1 MMLYAFYALA
11 LGALG
16 AYAFFQARLLKTPL
30 TKTSIVLAI
39 AHPDDEVMFF
49 GPTLAELTRPEHGN
63 TVRVLCMSSGNHDG
77 LGEVRKKELINSCKA
92 FGIRE
97 SHVTILE
104 REELKDGPKELW
116 DPSLVG
122 DQMNLFAKK
131 HNIET
136 IITFDEKGV
145 SGHTNHIALYVGLT
159 YFIQTFK
166 ERTPVK
172 TCYVLKTVP
181 LLRKY
186 ASLLDLPITMLFTE
200 ALMPL
205 VAEYIGAGGAANLL
219 GGQAG
224 AGAANPVAAR
234 NQKLRPLELLFVSSP
249 AAVLQA
255 KGAMEKHESQM
266 VWFRKIYVVVSRYMA
281 INELRRVM

>member
-1 MMLYAFYALA
+1 MLLYAFYAL
-11 LGALG
+11 LISTLG
-16 AYAFFQARLLKTPL
+16 AYAFFHGRFLKTPM
-30 TKTSIVLAI
+30 TKTSIVLVI

-77 LGEVRKKELINSCKA
+77 LGEVRKRELVASCRS

-104 REELKDGPKELW
+104 RDELKDGPNELW

-122 DQMNLFAKK
+122 DQMNLYAKK

-136 IITFDEKGV
+136 IITFDDKGV
-145 SGHTNHIALYVGLT
+145 SAHTNHIACYVGLT
-159 YFIQTFK
+159 YFIHTFK

-172 TCYVLKTVP
+172 TCYVLKSIS

-186 ASLLDLPITMLFTE
+186 ISIMDLPLTMVMTE

-205 VAEYIGAGGAANLL
+205 LSQWTGVGGAAALV
-219 GGQAG
+219 GGQNSAT
-224 AGAANPVAAR
+224 NR
-234 NQKLRPLELLFVSSP
+234 INLRPLELLFVSSP
-249 AAVLQA
+249 RAIAQA

-266 VWFRKIYVVVSRYMA
+266 VWFRKLYVLFSRYMSV
-281 INELRRVM
+281 NELRRVM

>member
-1 MMLYAFYALA
+1 MLLYAFYALV
-11 LGALG
+11 LTTVC
-16 AYAFFQARLLKTPL
+16 AYAFFQGRYLKTPL
-30 TKTSIVLAI
+30 TQTSIVLVI

-77 LGEVRKKELINSCKA
+77 IGETRKKELVASCKS

-122 DQMNLFAKK
+122 DQMNLYAKK

-136 IITFDEKGV
+136 IITFDDRGV
-145 SGHTNHIALYVGLT
+145 SSHINHVACYVGLT

-172 TCYVLKTVP
+172 SCYVLKSIS

-186 ASLLDLPITMLFTE
+186 ASVLDLPITMVMTE
-200 ALMPL
+200 ALMPMAPSISQWISTGNTTS
-205 VAEYIGAGGAANLL
+205 VAGGSNYNAD
-219 GGQAG
+219 
-224 AGAANPVAAR
+224 R
-234 NQKLRPLELLFVSSP
+234 SIIRPRELLFVSSP
-249 AAVLQA
+249 KAIAQA

-266 VWFRKIYVVVSRYMA
+266 VWFRKLYVVFSRYMS

>member
-1 MMLYAFYALA
+1 MMLYAFYALLLTA
-11 LGALG
+11 VG
-16 AYAFFQARLLKTPL
+16 AYAFFQGRYLKTPL
-30 TKTSIVLAI
+30 TRTNILLVI

-49 GPTLAELTRPEHGN
+49 GPTLAELTRPENGN
-63 TVRVLCMSSGNHDG
+63 TVHVLCLSSGNHDG
-77 LGEVRKKELINSCKA
+77 LGEKRKRELVASCKS

-97 SHVTILE
+97 SRVTVLE
-104 REELKDGPKELW
+104 RDELKDGPKELW

-122 DQMNLFAKK
+122 DQMNLYAKK

-136 IITFDEKGV
+136 IITFDDKGV
-145 SGHTNHIALYVGLT
+145 SGHTNHIACYVGLT

-166 ERTPVK
+166 DNTPVK
-172 TCYVLKTVP
+172 TCYVLKSVS

-186 ASLLDLPITMLFTE
+186 IAILDLPFTMVMTE

-205 VAEYIGAGGAANLL
+205 VSQITGLGSTAALI
-219 GGQAG
+219 GGQNSAT
-224 AGAANPVAAR
+224 NR
-234 NQKLRPLELLFVSSP
+234 TNLRPSELLFVSSP
-249 AAVLQA
+249 SAIVQA

-266 VWFRKIYVVVSRYMA
+266 VWFRKLYVIFSRYMS

>member
-1 MMLYAFYALA
+1 MLQLAFYAL
-11 LGALG
+11 LFTSICG
-16 AYAFFQARLLKTPL
+16 YAFFQGRFLESPL
-30 TKTSIVLAI
+30 RKTSIVLVI

-63 TVRVLCMSSGNHDG
+63 TVRVLCMSSGNHDN
-77 LGEVRKKELINSCKA
+77 LGETRKKELVASCKS

-97 SHVTILE
+97 SHVTVLD
-104 REELKDGPKELW
+104 REELKDGPEELW

-122 DQMNLFAKK
+122 DQMNLYAKK

-136 IITFDEKGV
+136 IITFDERGV
-145 SGHTNHIALYVGLT
+145 SSHTNHIACYVGLT
-159 YFIQTFK
+159 YFIHTFK

-172 TCYVLKTVP
+172 TCYVLKSIS

-186 ASLLDLPITMLFTE
+186 TSILDLPLTMVMTE

-205 VAEYIGAGGAANLL
+205 VSEWIGASGTAPLAGGSN
-219 GGQAG
+219 
-224 AGAANPVAAR
+224 NRVSRTTP
-234 NQKLRPLELLFVSSP
+234 LRPLELLYVSSP
-249 AAVLQA
+249 SAIAQA

-266 VWFRKIYVVVSRYMA
+266 VWFRKLYVIFSRYMA
-281 INELRRVM
+281 VNELRRVM

>member
-1 MMLYAFYALA
+1 MMLYAFYALLLTA
-11 LGALG
+11 AA
-16 AYAFFQARLLKTPL
+16 AYGFFQGRYLKTPL
-30 TKTSIVLAI
+30 TRTNIVLVI

-49 GPTLAELTRPEHGN
+49 GPTLAELTRSENGN

-77 LGEVRKKELINSCKA
+77 LGEKRKKELVASCRS

-97 SHVTILE
+97 SHVTVLE
-104 REELKDGPKELW
+104 RDELKDGPKELW

-122 DQMNLFAKK
+122 DQMNLYAKK

-145 SGHTNHIALYVGLT
+145 SGHTNHIACYVGLT

-166 ERTPVK
+166 NNTPVK
-172 TCYVLKTVP
+172 TCYVLKSIS

-186 ASLLDLPITMLFTE
+186 ISILDLPFTMAMTE

-205 VAEYIGAGGAANLL
+205 VSQLTGHGSVAVLI
-219 GGQAG
+219 GGQNSAT
-224 AGAANPVAAR
+224 NR
-234 NQKLRPLELLFVSSP
+234 TNLRPSELLFVSAPS
-249 AAVLQA
+249 AIVQA

-266 VWFRKIYVVVSRYMA
+266 VWFRKLYVIFSRYMS

>member
-1 MMLYAFYALA
+1 MLLYAFYAL
-11 LGALG
+11 LISTIG
-16 AYAFFQARLLKTPL
+16 AYAFFNGRFLKTPM
-30 TKTSIVLAI
+30 TKTSIVLVI

-77 LGEVRKKELINSCKA
+77 LGEVRKRELVASCRS

-104 REELKDGPKELW
+104 RDDLKDGPKELW

-122 DQMNLFAKK
+122 DQMNLYAKK

-145 SGHTNHIALYVGLT
+145 SAHTNHIACYVGLT
-159 YFIQTFK
+159 YFIHTFK

-172 TCYVLKTVP
+172 TCYVLKSIS

-186 ASLLDLPITMLFTE
+186 ISILDLPFTMLMTE

-205 VAEYIGAGGAANLL
+205 FSQLTGFGGAAALV
-219 GGQAG
+219 GGQ
-224 AGAANPVAAR
+224 NSTTNR
-234 NQKLRPLELLFVSSP
+234 INLRPLELLFVSSP
-249 AAVLQA
+249 KAIVQA

-266 VWFRKIYVVVSRYMA
+266 VWFRKLYVLFSRYMSV
-281 INELRRVM
+281 NELRRVM

>member
-1 MMLYAFYALA
+1 MSSFAMLQLAFYALVISSVA
-11 LGALG
+11 
-16 AYAFFQARLLKTPL
+16 AYGFFHGRFLKNPITR
-30 TKTSIVLAI
+30 TSILLAI

-49 GPTLAELTRPEHGN
+49 GPTLAELSRTEHGN
-63 TVRVLCMSSGNHDG
+63 TIHVLCMSSGNHDG
-77 LGEVRKKELINSCKA
+77 LGETRKRELVASCKM

-97 SHVTILE
+97 ANVLVLE
-104 REELKDGPKELW
+104 REELQDGPNNLW

-122 DQMNLFAKK
+122 DQMNLYAKK

-136 IITFDEKGV
+136 IVTFDDRGV
-145 SGHTNHIALYVGLT
+145 SAHTNHIALYVGLT

-172 TCYVLKTVP
+172 CCYVLKSVS

-186 ASLLDLPITMLFTE
+186 IAILDLPITMLKTE

-205 VAEYIGAGGAANLL
+205 VSQMFGLGGSASLAGGASSS
-219 GGQAG
+219 
-224 AGAANPVAAR
+224 VR
-234 NQKLRPLELLFVSSP
+234 NRAMIRPQELLYVSAP
-249 AAVLQA
+249 AAVFKA
-255 KGAMEKHESQM
+255 KTAMEKHESQM
-266 VWFRKIYVVVSRYMA
+266 VWFRKIYVVVSRYMS

>member
-1 MMLYAFYALA
+1 MLTYVFYALLITA
-11 LGALG
+11 VCS
-16 AYAFFQARLLKTPL
+16 YAFFNGRFLKTPL
-30 TKTSIVLAI
+30 TRTSIALVI

-77 LGEVRKKELINSCKA
+77 LGETRKKELLASCKS

-97 SHVTILE
+97 SNVTLLD
-104 REELKDGPKELW
+104 RDDLKDGPNELW

-122 DQMNLFAKK
+122 DQINLFAKK
-131 HNIET
+131 HNVET
-136 IITFDEKGV
+136 VITFDEKGV
-145 SGHTNHIALYVGLT
+145 SGHTNHIAIYVGLT

-172 TCYVLKTVP
+172 ACYVLKSVS

-186 ASLLDLPITMLFTE
+186 ISLLDLPFTMLGSD

-205 VAEYIGAGGAANLL
+205 VSRWLGHGGAAPLA
-219 GGQAG
+219 GGRN
-224 AGAANPVAAR
+224 ANNAF
-234 NQKLRPLELLFVSSP
+234 RPLELLFVSSP
-249 AAVLQA
+249 KAIVQA

-266 VWFRKIYVVVSRYMA
+266 VWFRKLYVIFSRYMSV
-281 INELRRVM
+281 NELRRVM

>member
-1 MMLYAFYALA
+1 MLLYAFYAL
-11 LGALG
+11 LISTIG
-16 AYAFFQARLLKTPL
+16 AYAFFNGRFLKTPMK
-30 TKTSIVLAI
+30 KTSIVLVI

-77 LGEVRKKELINSCKA
+77 LGEVRKRELLASCKS

-97 SHVTILE
+97 SHVTVLE
-104 REELKDGPKELW
+104 REELKDGPNELW

-122 DQMNLFAKK
+122 DQMNLYAKK

-145 SGHTNHIALYVGLT
+145 SAHTNHIACYVGLT
-159 YFIQTFK
+159 YFIHTFK

-172 TCYVLKTVP
+172 TCYVLKSIS

-186 ASLLDLPITMLFTE
+186 ISIMDLPITMLMTE

-205 VAEYIGAGGAANLL
+205 LSRWTGVGGAAALV
-219 GGQAG
+219 GGQNSAT
-224 AGAANPVAAR
+224 NR
-234 NQKLRPLELLFVSSP
+234 INLRPLELLFVSSP
-249 AAVLQA
+249 KAIAQA

-266 VWFRKIYVVVSRYMA
+266 VWFRKLYVLFSRYMSV
-281 INELRRVM
+281 NELRRVM

>member
-1 MMLYAFYALA
+1 MTYPIVQIALFIIV
-11 LGALG
+11 LTSIG
-16 AYAFFQARLLKTPL
+16 AYGFFLGRFLKNPL
-30 TKTSIVLAI
+30 RQTSIVLVI

-49 GPTLAELTRPEHGN
+49 GPTLAELSRPEHGN
-63 TVRVLCMSSGNHDG
+63 TIRVLCMSNGNHDG
-77 LGEVRKKELINSCKA
+77 LGEVRKKELVASVKS

-104 REELKDGPKELW
+104 REELQDGPKNLW

-145 SGHTNHIALYVGLT
+145 SGHINHIALYVGLT

-172 TCYVLKTVP
+172 TCYVLKSVS
-181 LLRKY
+181 LIRKY
-186 ASLLDLPITMLFTE
+186 ISIFDLPFTMLSTE
-200 ALMPL
+200 ALMPQFSQL
-205 VAEYIGAGGAANLL
+205 LGLSGSAALAGGSTNSVRNRANI
-219 GGQAG
+219 
-224 AGAANPVAAR
+224 
-234 NQKLRPLELLFVSSP
+234 RPQELLYVSSP
-249 AAVLQA
+249 AAVVQA
-255 KGAMEKHESQM
+255 RKAMEKHESQM
-266 VWFRKIYVVVSRYMA
+266 VWFRKIYVLFSRYMSV
-281 INELRRVM
+281 NELRRVM

>member
-1 MMLYAFYALA
+1 MLLYAFYALA
-11 LGALG
+11 FFSIG
-16 AYAFFQARLLKTPL
+16 AYAFFQGRFLKNPMTRANIAL
-30 TKTSIVLAI
+30 VI

-49 GPTLAELTRPEHGN
+49 GPTLAELSRPEHGN
-63 TVRVLCMSSGNHDG
+63 TIRVLCMSSGNHDG
-77 LGEVRKKELINSCKA
+77 LGEIRKKELVNSCKT

-104 REELKDGPKELW
+104 RDELKDGPKELW

-131 HNIET
+131 HGIDT
-136 IITFDEKGV
+136 LITFDEKGV

-166 ERTPVK
+166 ARTPVK
-172 TCYVLKTVP
+172 TCYVLKSVP

-186 ASLLDLPITMLFTE
+186 ISILDLPLTMLFTE

-205 VAEYIGAGGAANLL
+205 VSHAIGSGNVASLLNPSGESSSTYIS
-219 GGQAG
+219 GQ
-224 AGAANPVAAR
+224 
-234 NQKLRPLELLFVSSP
+234 LRPLELLYVSSP
-249 AAVLQA
+249 VAISKA
-255 KGAMEKHESQM
+255 KMAMEKHESQM
-266 VWFRKIYVVVSRYMA
+266 VWFRKLYVIASRFMA

>member
-1 MMLYAFYALA
+1 MLLYAFYAL
-11 LGALG
+11 LITTVGG
-16 AYAFFQARLLKTPL
+16 YAFFHSRFLKTPL
-30 TKTSIVLAI
+30 TRTSIALVI

-49 GPTLAELTRPEHGN
+49 GPTLAELTRPENGN

-77 LGEVRKKELINSCKA
+77 LGETRKKELVASCKS

-97 SHVTILE
+97 SHVTVLE

-136 IITFDEKGV
+136 LITFDEKGV
-145 SGHTNHIALYVGLT
+145 SAHTNHIACYVGLT

-172 TCYVLKTVP
+172 TCYVLKSVS

-186 ASLLDLPITMLFTE
+186 ISILDLPFTMVMTE

-205 VAEYIGAGGAANLL
+205 VSQYMGVGGAAALI
-219 GGQAG
+219 GGQ
-224 AGAANPVAAR
+224 NSTTNR
-234 NQKLRPLELLFVSSP
+234 TNLRPLELLFVSSP
-249 AAVLQA
+249 SAIVQA

-266 VWFRKIYVVVSRYMA
+266 VWFRKIYVIFSRYMSV
-281 INELRRVM
+281 NELRRVM

>member
-1 MMLYAFYALA
+1 MT
-11 LGALG
+11 
-16 AYAFFQARLLKTPL
+16 R
-30 TKTSIVLAI
+30 TSIALVI

-63 TVRVLCMSSGNHDG
+63 IVRVLCMSSGNHDG
-77 LGEVRKKELINSCKA
+77 LGETRKKELVASCKS

-97 SHVTILE
+97 THVTILE
-104 REELKDGPKELW
+104 REELKDGPNELW

-136 IITFDEKGV
+136 LITFDEKGV
-145 SGHTNHIALYVGLT
+145 SAHTNHIACYVGLT

-172 TCYVLKTVP
+172 TCYVLKSVS

-186 ASLLDLPITMLFTE
+186 ISLLDLPMTMLMTE
-200 ALMPL
+200 SLMPL
-205 VAEYIGAGGAANLL
+205 MSGWMSLGGAAPLA
-219 GGQAG
+219 GGS
-224 AGAANPVAAR
+224 NRVNNR
-234 NQKLRPLELLFVSSP
+234 SLSRPLELLFVSSP
-249 AAVLQA
+249 KAIFQA
-255 KGAMEKHESQM
+255 KRAMEKHESQM
-266 VWFRKIYVVVSRYMA
+266 VWFRKLYVIFSRYMS

>member
-1 MMLYAFYALA
+1 MMLYAFYAL
-11 LGALG
+11 LFTSICG
-16 AYAFFQARLLKTPL
+16 YAFFHGRFLKTPI
-30 TKTSIVLAI
+30 TRTSIALVI

-49 GPTLAELTRPEHGN
+49 GPTLAELTRSEHGN
-63 TVRVLCMSSGNHDG
+63 VVRVLCLSSGNHDN
-77 LGEVRKKELINSCKA
+77 LGEIRKKELVASCRA

-104 REELKDGPKELW
+104 RDDLKDGPKVLW

-131 HNIET
+131 HGIET

-145 SGHTNHIALYVGLT
+145 SGHRNHIACYVGLT

-166 ERTPVK
+166 AHTPVK
-172 TCYVLKTVP
+172 TCYVLKSIS

-186 ASLLDLPITMLFTE
+186 ISLLDLPFTMVMTE

-205 VAEYIGAGGAANLL
+205 FSQYLGLGGAAPLA
-219 GGQAG
+219 GGSNSNS
-224 AGAANPVAAR
+224 NPGS
-234 NQKLRPLELLFVSSP
+234 LRPLELLFVSSP
-249 AAVLQA
+249 KAIAQA

-266 VWFRKIYVVVSRYMA
+266 VWFRKLYVIFSRYMSV
-281 INELRRVM
+281 NELRRVM

>member
-1 MMLYAFYALA
+1 MSSFAMLQLAFITLA
-11 LGALG
+11 I
-16 AYAFFQARLLKTPL
+16 
-30 TKTSIVLAI
+30 TSIAAYGFFHGRFLKNPITRTSILLAI

-49 GPTLAELTRPEHGN
+49 GPTLAELSRPEHGN
-63 TVRVLCMSSGNHDG
+63 IIHVLCMSSGNHDG
-77 LGEVRKKELINSCKA
+77 LGETRKKELVASCKT

-97 SHVTILE
+97 ANILVLE
-104 REELKDGPKELW
+104 REELQDGPTNLW

-122 DQMNLFAKK
+122 DQMNLYAKK

-136 IITFDEKGV
+136 IVTFDDRGV

-172 TCYVLKTVP
+172 TCYVLKSVS

-186 ASLLDLPITMLFTE
+186 IAILDLPVTMLKTE

-205 VAEYIGAGGAANLL
+205 VSQMFGLGGAASLAGGASSSVRSRAMI
-219 GGQAG
+219 
-224 AGAANPVAAR
+224 
-234 NQKLRPLELLFVSSP
+234 RPQELLYVSAP
-249 AAVLQA
+249 AAVYQA
-255 KGAMEKHESQM
+255 KTAMEKHESQM
-266 VWFRKIYVVVSRYMA
+266 VWFRKIYVVVSRYMS

>member
-1 MMLYAFYALA
+1 MLLYAFYAL
-11 LGALG
+11 LISTLG
-16 AYAFFQARLLKTPL
+16 AYAFFNGRFLKTPM
-30 TKTSIVLAI
+30 TKTSIVLVI

-77 LGEVRKKELINSCKA
+77 LGEVRKRELVASCKS

-104 REELKDGPKELW
+104 RDELKDGPNELW

-122 DQMNLFAKK
+122 DQMNLYAKK

-145 SGHTNHIALYVGLT
+145 SAHTNHIACYVGLT
-159 YFIQTFK
+159 YFIHTFK

-172 TCYVLKTVP
+172 TCYVLKSIS

-186 ASLLDLPITMLFTE
+186 ISVMDLPFTMLMTE

-205 VAEYIGAGGAANLL
+205 FSQWTGIGGAAALV
-219 GGQAG
+219 GGQNSAT
-224 AGAANPVAAR
+224 NR
-234 NQKLRPLELLFVSSP
+234 INLRPLELLFVSSP
-249 AAVLQA
+249 KAIAQA

-266 VWFRKIYVVVSRYMA
+266 VWFRKLYVLFSRYMSV
-281 INELRRVM
+281 NELRRVM

>member
-1 MMLYAFYALA
+1 MLLYAFYAL
-11 LGALG
+11 LFTTVCG
-16 AYAFFQARLLKTPL
+16 YAFFQGRFLKTPL
-30 TKTSIVLAI
+30 TRTSIALVI

-63 TVRVLCMSSGNHDG
+63 IVRVLCMSSGNHDG
-77 LGEVRKKELINSCKA
+77 LGETRKKELVASCKA

-104 REELKDGPKELW
+104 RDELKDGPKELW

-122 DQMNLFAKK
+122 DQMNLYAKK
-131 HNIET
+131 HGVET

-145 SGHTNHIALYVGLT
+145 SGHTNHIACYVGLT

-172 TCYVLKTVP
+172 TIYVLKSIS

-186 ASLLDLPITMLFTE
+186 ISIMDLPITMVMTE

-205 VAEYIGAGGAANLL
+205 VSQYMNLGGAAPL
-219 GGQAG
+219 AG
-224 AGAANPVAAR
+224 APSNRANPR
-234 NQKLRPLELLFVSSP
+234 TTTLRPLELLFVSSP
-249 AAVLQA
+249 KAIAQA
-255 KGAMEKHESQM
+255 KGAMERHESQM
-266 VWFRKIYVVVSRYMA
+266 VWFRKLYVVFSRYMSV
-281 INELRRVM
+281 NELRRVM

>member
-16 AYAFFQARLLKTPL
+16 AYAFFQARLLKNPL

-205 VAEYIGAGGAANLL
+205 VTEYIGAGGAANLL

>member
-1 MMLYAFYALA
+1 MSYPMLQL
-11 LGALG
+11 
-16 AYAFFQARLLKTPL
+16 AFFTLVITSICAYGFFHGRFLKNPMTN
-30 TKTSIVLAI
+30 TSIVLVI

-49 GPTLAELTRPEHGN
+49 GPTLAELSRPEHGN
-63 TVRVLCMSSGNHDG
+63 TIRVLCMSSGNHDG
-77 LGEVRKKELINSCKA
+77 LGEIRKKELVDSCKM

-104 REELKDGPKELW
+104 REELQDGPKNLW

-136 IITFDEKGV
+136 IITFDDKGV
-145 SGHTNHIALYVGLT
+145 SAHTNHIALYVGLT
-159 YFIQTFK
+159 YFIHTFK

-172 TCYVLKTVP
+172 TCYVLKSVS

-186 ASLLDLPITMLFTE
+186 ISILDLPITMLKTE

-205 VAEYIGAGGAANLL
+205 VSQMMGLGGSATLAGGSQNSI
-219 GGQAG
+219 
-224 AGAANPVAAR
+224 R
-234 NQKLRPLELLFVSSP
+234 NRAMIRPQELLYVSAP
-249 AAVLQA
+249 KAVLQA
-255 KGAMEKHESQM
+255 KTAMEKHESQM
-266 VWFRKIYVVVSRYMA
+266 VWFRKIYVVVSRYMS

>member
-1 MMLYAFYALA
+1 MLLLAFYALLFTA
-11 LGALG
+11 IC
-16 AYAFFQARLLKTPL
+16 AYGFFHGRFLKSPL
-30 TKTSIVLAI
+30 TRTSIALVI

-77 LGEVRKKELINSCKA
+77 LGEIRKKELVASCKS

-97 SHVTILE
+97 SQVTILD
-104 REELKDGPKELW
+104 RDDLKDGPKELW

-131 HNIET
+131 HNVET
-136 IITFDEKGV
+136 IITFDDRGV
-145 SGHTNHIALYVGLT
+145 SGHTNHIACYVGLT

-172 TCYVLKTVP
+172 NCYVLKSIP

-186 ASLLDLPITMLFTE
+186 ISLLDLPITMVMTE

-205 VAEYIGAGGAANLL
+205 
-219 GGQAG
+219 
-224 AGAANPVAAR
+224 
-234 NQKLRPLELLFVSSP
+234 
-249 AAVLQA
+249 
-255 KGAMEKHESQM
+255 
-266 VWFRKIYVVVSRYMA
+266 
-281 INELRRVM
+281 

>member
-1 MMLYAFYALA
+1 MITYAFYAL
-11 LGALG
+11 LLSTIC
-16 AYAFFQARLLKTPL
+16 AYAFFQGRFLKTPM
-30 TKTSIVLAI
+30 TKTSILLVI

-49 GPTLAELTRPEHGN
+49 GPTLAELTRPEHRN
-63 TVRVLCMSSGNHDG
+63 EVHVLCMSSGNHDG
-77 LGEVRKKELINSCKA
+77 LGEIRKKELVASCKT
-92 FGIRE
+92 FGVRE
-97 SHVTILE
+97 SRVTVLE

-122 DQMNLFAKK
+122 DQMNLYARK

-145 SGHTNHIALYVGLT
+145 SGHTNHIACYVGLT
-159 YFIQTFK
+159 YFIHTFK

-172 TCYVLKTVP
+172 TCYVLKSIS

-186 ASLLDLPITMLFTE
+186 TSIVDLPITMLMTE

-205 VAEYIGAGGAANLL
+205 VSQWTGLGGAAALVSAQNS
-219 GGQAG
+219 AT
-224 AGAANPVAAR
+224 NRV
-234 NQKLRPLELLFVSSP
+234 NLRPLELLFVSSP
-249 AAVLQA
+249 SAIAQA

-266 VWFRKIYVVVSRYMA
+266 VWFRKLYVIFSRYMSV
-281 INELRRVM
+281 NELRRVM